1 MNISFESVYKAIS
14 DNRDIKCL
22 FLLNPTYYGACAQLE
37 KIIKLCKDNNIKVL
51 VDEAH
56 GAHFPFHKE
65 LPPSSIELGADMA
78 AISIHKTGGA
88 LTQASALLINNTVDD
103 ESQDIKVCSR
113 EILDNDWNY
122 IDYSIGDFPDWVSIT
137 ESDHGVYISTA

>member
-1 MNISFESVYKAIS
+1 MFIFTQSN
-14 DNRDIKCL
+14 
-22 FLLNPTYYGACAQLE
+22 LLWGMCTIR

-56 GAHFPFHKE
+56 GAHFKFHKE

-103 ESQDIKVCSR
+103 KR
-113 EILDNDWNY
+113 FYKL
-122 IDYSIGDFPDWVSIT
+122 
-137 ESDHGVYISTA
+137 